1 MHPTASIESSYENG
15 YYKVGTKVFP
25 NKLEAL
31 YYATQT
37 NQDVSWN
44 FNDETYSKIDWSIRP
59 TESLAE
65 LYRQRAQQIR
75 DEYDYVVLSF
85 SGGADSHN
93 ILQTFLK
100 NNIRLDEIYTKFPLR
115 AERKYVEAN
124 TTNLDEE
131 NVDSEWE
138 FAAKPMLE
146 YVKKNYPDIKI
157 SFDDSSDS
165 YEQSIIPESRFQS
178 DTANHYQAI
187 RTYTTWNRITNSIEQ
202 QIHLNKRVAF
212 VQGHDKI
219 QVIKVNEKYYAHFV
233 DRAAEE
239 TIPGRYNEWFYWT
252 KKFPLLPVAQAHE
265 VMNLL
270 KLMEDYKKNSNNEL
284 KYYKTFKRN
293 IKTRVTKTALST
305 NLQYRELYRD
315 ACYPD
320 WDDTTFQAGK
330 VLGPMIVKSEYW
342 VKQHNPRL
350 YESWKWGTS
359 QWFNSIDKKFL
370 KIVDNVVVGA
380 SLMTSR
386 LYSLD

>member
-1 MHPTASIESSYENG
+1 MHPIVSIESSYENG

-146 YVKKNYPDIKI
+146 YVEKHYPNIKI
-157 SFDDSSDS
+157 VFDDSSDS
-165 YEQSIIPESRFQS
+165 YEQPCITEHRFQADS
-178 DTANHYQAI
+178 ANHYQAI
-187 RTYTTWNRITNSIEQ
+187 RSYTTWNRITDDTEK
-202 QIHLNKRVAF
+202 QINQNKRVAF

-219 QVIKVNEKYYAHFV
+219 QVEKINGKYKAFFV
-233 DRAAEE
+233 DRQAAE
-239 TIPGRYNEWFYWT
+239 TIPGRFNEWFYWT

-265 VMNLL
+265 VMYLL
-270 KLMEDYKKNSNNEL
+270 KLLEDFKQISNNDL
-284 KYYKTFKRN
+284 KYYKTFKKIVKRLA
-293 IKTRVTKTALST
+293 THTPLAP

-320 WDDTTFQAGK
+320 WDDATFQAGK

-359 QWFNSIDKKFL
+359 QYFNNIDKKFL

-380 SLMTSR
+380 SPMTSQ